1 VRHLH
6 GGHRLVHDH
15 AWPTEFRVEESLTP
29 HAHST
34 RRPCHF
40 DIDGHAG
47 GAAQEG
53 IVIDDVTLARSELL
67 RAGAVWRHLQLL
79 DWPVLNGARPRD
91 GSAKGTFCMIVPAP
105 EMKAIP
111 WPERVVRKREPP
123 PKNAPI
129 DRTCAHSR
137 YSDYLRPALRVI
149 VNSRRPENLSAKNGR
164 ASHQPCTQDQ
174 FSEAQNKGHT
184 LIRSSSSH
192 WLSKTWRGLFTIFVP
207 NLISG
212 PVMAKYA
219 PFAMVMPWC
228 CARST
233 GTILDG
239 VTGVA
244 ETCSGADVEFENC
257 RRKLRYSNT
266 STDTGTQQRA
276 NLPPSESAAVQ

>member
-1 VRHLH
+1 MSGEEVRHLH

-40 DIDGHAG
+40 DVDGHAG

-53 IVIDDVTLARSELL
+53 IIIDDATLARSELL
-67 RAGAVWRHLQLL
+67 RTGAVWRHLQLL
-79 DWPVLNGARPRD
+79 DWPVLNDARPRD

-105 EMKAIP
+105 EMNAIP

-129 DRTCAHSR
+129 DRICAHSR
-137 YSDYLRPALRVI
+137 YSDYVRPALRLI
-149 VNSRRPENLSAKNGR
+149 VNSQRPENLSARTGR
-164 ASHQPCTQDQ
+164 ASHQPSCTQDQ

-192 WLSKTWRGLFTIFVP
+192 RLSKTWRGLLTIFVP

-212 PVMAKYA
+212 PVIAKYA
-219 PFAMVMPWC
+219 PFAMVMP
-228 CARST
+228 
-233 GTILDG
+233 
-239 VTGVA
+239 
-244 ETCSGADVEFENC
+244 
-257 RRKLRYSNT
+257 
-266 STDTGTQQRA
+266 
-276 NLPPSESAAVQ
+276 